1 MASACFLHGFVCL
14 LWFPMVFE
22 WFLHGLC
29 IFVAYF
35 LYGFCMVSAWFLHG
49 YVIVC
54 PSFQHMPTGANID
67 QHSLDIGWNAVTHLF
82 GPAVVISPG
91 AGAGTE

>member
-1 MASACFLHGFVCL
+1 
-14 LWFPMVFE
+14 
-22 WFLHGLC
+22 
-29 IFVAYF
+29 
-35 LYGFCMVSAWFLHG
+35 MVSAWFLHGFCMVCGWFLYIFCLVSAWILMVSEWFLHGFCMVSDG

>member
-1 MASACFLHGFVCL
+1 
-14 LWFPMVFE
+14 
-22 WFLHGLC
+22 
-29 IFVAYF
+29 
-35 LYGFCMVSAWFLHG
+35 MVSDG

-67 QHSLDIGWNAVTHLF
+67 QHSLYIGWHAVTHLF